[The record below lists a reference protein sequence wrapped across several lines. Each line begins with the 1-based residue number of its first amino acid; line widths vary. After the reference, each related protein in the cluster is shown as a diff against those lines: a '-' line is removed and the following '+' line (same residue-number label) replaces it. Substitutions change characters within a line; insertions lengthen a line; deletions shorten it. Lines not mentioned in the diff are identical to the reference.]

1 MKSNVSQPDD
11 GIEFSVILIAYNL
24 ESCLGKAIHA
34 VLKQEFKN
42 FELIIVND
50 GSTDGTLQVAMS
62 FQDTRINVIC
72 QENGGASHARNT
84 GLKAA
89 RGKYVAFLD
98 GDDYWYPDH
107 LQMAFEFF
115 RKHPGVRAYAARYAW
130 AQEDNIPCRKELS
143 CSFVVRKLGLRGL
156 LAIHTSSVVLE
167 SSLAASLPLWE
178 VGKKYGEDVLY
189 WMRLMRETD
198 LIGLGNKTGS
208 IYVQREGSAM
218 HDRAYG
224 DIPVEHLLHGLLKE
238 WRLMP
243 RSQWMFAVHFLI
255 VRELWPERLL
265 NMERKDRS
273 RFLQEEIGVGLN
285 IWMERS
291 SWNAYVE
298 ACEQECLADMEKAF
312 KKLLS
317 RVQYWCVWA
326 DRVERWCLRPLCVFI
341 GKRTL

>member
-156 LAIHTSSVVLE
+156 VLFWN
-167 SSLAASLPLWE
+167 PLWRLRFLC
-178 VGKKYGEDVLY
+178 GK
-189 WMRLMRETD
+189 
-198 LIGLGNKTGS
+198 
-208 IYVQREGSAM
+208 SA
-218 HDRAYG
+218 R
-224 DIPVEHLLHGLLKE
+224 
-238 WRLMP
+238 
-243 RSQWMFAVHFLI
+243 
-255 VRELWPERLL
+255 
-265 NMERKDRS
+265 NMERMFS
-273 RFLQEEIGVGLN
+273 IG
-285 IWMERS
+285 
-291 SWNAYVE
+291 
-298 ACEQECLADMEKAF
+298 
-312 KKLLS
+312 
-317 RVQYWCVWA
+317 
-326 DRVERWCLRPLCVFI
+326 
-341 GKRTL
+341 

>member
-107 LQMAFEFF
+107 L
-115 RKHPGVRAYAARYAW
+115 
-130 AQEDNIPCRKELS
+130 
-143 CSFVVRKLGLRGL
+143 
-156 LAIHTSSVVLE
+156 
-167 SSLAASLPLWE
+167 
-178 VGKKYGEDVLY
+178 
-189 WMRLMRETD
+189 
-198 LIGLGNKTGS
+198 
-208 IYVQREGSAM
+208 
-218 HDRAYG
+218 
-224 DIPVEHLLHGLLKE
+224 
-238 WRLMP
+238 
-243 RSQWMFAVHFLI
+243 
-255 VRELWPERLL
+255 
-265 NMERKDRS
+265 
-273 RFLQEEIGVGLN
+273 
-285 IWMERS
+285 
-291 SWNAYVE
+291 
-298 ACEQECLADMEKAF
+298 
-312 KKLLS
+312 
-317 RVQYWCVWA
+317 
-326 DRVERWCLRPLCVFI
+326 
-341 GKRTL
+341 